1 MLPYKQNGAFEHK
14 LFLLLLLSMIL
25 LTSACKVESDKQ
37 SASTE
42 KYIEIFAVIY
52 KMDVFHERTFLRV
65 RQLDQQMITLDSQGV
80 VAVTENS
87 NVMNRIDGNENKTS
101 LEFLAV
107 GQKIKVFTE
116 TLQESIPWVANAV
129 KLEVLSSGTLEN
141 EEPILK
147 GINPDLT
154 GKFQGTKKVAMDGK
168 EFTVIAIG
176 SLELQ
181 QFPQVSEV
189 NLIQNNQMMI
199 WRLDGTTYH
208 KVTLDSLP
216 VGKQVSVTLMDR
228 LGYPGDTPINGEIL
242 EIIFLA
248 D

>member
-14 LFLLLLLSMIL
+14 LFLLLLLNMIL

-101 LEFLAV
+101 LELR
-107 GQKIKVFTE
+107 
-116 TLQESIPWVANAV
+116 
-129 KLEVLSSGTLEN
+129 
-141 EEPILK
+141 
-147 GINPDLT
+147 
-154 GKFQGTKKVAMDGK
+154 
-168 EFTVIAIG
+168 
-176 SLELQ
+176 
-181 QFPQVSEV
+181 
-189 NLIQNNQMMI
+189 NLII
-199 WRLDGTTYH
+199 SGI
-208 KVTLDSLP
+208 S
-216 VGKQVSVTLMDR
+216 
-228 LGYPGDTPINGEIL
+228 
-242 EIIFLA
+242 
-248 D
+248 